1 MKPLARNLL
10 MINYNS
16 PRNAGDAALSDM
28 AVASAHAA
36 FPEARLEI
44 AINDPDSA
52 SEIGNRDFVQVLPSF
67 AALCGAGLGRP
78 RIGAIIWI
86 VAASLAA
93 AMVYRMRRRLPAWV
107 PEELRSLLSAYLTAD
122 LVVSKPGSLFVTM
135 GRFGLPF
142 LQEAFAVAYAL
153 MLGKPFYVLPQSMGP
168 LRRTWERAAIRHLYG
183 RARIVY
189 LRDPVSLRL
198 ARELRLPAERLRMV
212 PDMAF
217 ALPQASTERAAEALA
232 HAGAANGPRM
242 GVTVLNRL
250 LRDVKQTEWE
260 RYESS
265 MAEALARFARQRGIV
280 VVFFPQVTGPTE
292 REDDRIAARR
302 IMARMGLG
310 DQAVLI
316 EEPTSPALLKAM
328 YREMDVVVATR
339 MHSAIFALSNA
350 VPTLMIVWLDKVRGL
365 AELLGLEPWT
375 LNLTQVDEASLGALL
390 ERLWQSRPAVRA
402 QLEKIMPDLLHQI
415 GSVSETI
422 ASDYYA

>member
-1 MKPLARNLL
+1 MKPPACNVL

-16 PRNAGDAALSDM
+16 PRNAGDAALSDV
-28 AVASAHAA
+28 AVASVHAA
-36 FPEARLEI
+36 FPDARVVI
-44 AINDPDSA
+44 AMNDPDSA
-52 SEIGNRDFVQVLPSF
+52 SEGGDRALGQVIPSF

-86 VAASLAA
+86 VAVSLAA
-93 AMVYRMRRRLPAWV
+93 AAVYRIRRRLPAWV
-107 PEELRSLLSAYLTAD
+107 PADLRPLLSAYLAAD

-142 LQEAFAVAYAL
+142 LQEAYAVAYAL

-168 LRRTWERAAIRHLYG
+168 LRRPWERAAIRHLYG

-198 ARELRLPAERLRMV
+198 AQELRLPAERLHMV

-217 ALPQASTERAAEALA
+217 ALPQAPAEHAAEALA
-232 HAGAANGPRM
+232 AAGAGRGPRV

-250 LRDVKQTEWE
+250 LRDVKQTDWE

-265 MAEALARFARQRGIV
+265 MAEALARFARQHGMT

-292 REDDRIAARR
+292 REDDRVAARR
-302 IMARMGLG
+302 IMARMDLG
-310 DQAVLI
+310 DKAVLI
-316 EEPTSPALLKAM
+316 EEQASPALLKAM

-375 LNLTQVDEASLGALL
+375 LNLTQVDAASLSESL
-390 ERLWQSRPAVRA
+390 ERLWQSRPDRA
-402 QLEKIMPDLLHQI
+402 CSSGEDHARSSPAD
-415 GSVSETI
+415 
-422 ASDYYA
+422 